1 MLKDQRNTDSASDAA
16 TTLANV
22 KVVLLAGGL
31 GTRMREE
38 TEYKPKPMVEVG
50 GRPVLWHLMKT
61 FAAHGQTEFVV
72 CTGYRG
78 DVIKDY
84 FLNYDARMNDFTA
97 HLGQKSHIEVHG
109 NHSEKD
115 WKVTV
120 ADTGATTMTGGRV
133 KRVAKYIDGRFMVTY
148 GDGLA
153 DVNVEELLAFHESHG
168 KLATVTTVRP
178 LSRFGVMDIASDGA
192 VQQFREKPLTDDYV
206 NVGFFV
212 FEPEVLEYLDE
223 ECVLEQAPLERLARE
238 GQLMA
243 YRHEGFWQPMDT
255 YREFTM
261 LNEMWDSGN
270 APWKVWK

>member
-1 MLKDQRNTDSASDAA
+1 M
-16 TTLANV
+16 
-22 KVVLLAGGL
+22 LAGGL

-50 GRPVLWHLMKT
+50 GKPVLWHLMKV
-61 FAAHGQTEFVV
+61 FATSGLTEFVV

-84 FLNYDARMNDFTA
+84 FLNYEARTNDFTA
-97 HLGQKSHIEVHG
+97 HLGSSSRVEVHG
-109 NHSEKD
+109 SHGDD
-115 WKVTV
+115 WRVTV
-120 ADTGATTMTGGRV
+120 ADTGANTQTGGRV
-133 KRVAKYIDGRFMVTY
+133 KRVAQYLDGRFIVTY

-153 DVNVEELLAFHESHG
+153 DVDITKLLAFHESHG

-178 LSRFGVMDIASDGA
+178 LSRFGVMDIDPTGL

-223 ECVLEQAPLERLARE
+223 DCVLEQAPLERLASE

-255 YREFTM
+255 FREYTM

-270 APWKVWK
+270 APWKVWQ

>member
-1 MLKDQRNTDSASDAA
+1 M
-16 TTLANV
+16 

-50 GRPVLWHLMKT
+50 GRPVLWHLMKV
-61 FAAHGQTEFVV
+61 FASSGLSEFIV

-84 FLNYDARMNDFTA
+84 FLNYEARTNDFTV
-97 HLGQKSHIEVHG
+97 HLGSSSRVEVHG
-109 NHSEKD
+109 SHGDD
-115 WKVTV
+115 WRVTV
-120 ADTGATTMTGGRV
+120 ADTGAHTQTGGRV
-133 KRVAKYIDGRFMVTY
+133 KRVASHVNGRFMVTY

-153 DVNVEELLAFHESHG
+153 DVDITKLLAFHESHG

-178 LSRFGVMDIASDGA
+178 LSRFGVMDIDSSGL
-192 VQQFREKPLTDDYV
+192 VQRFREKPLTDDYV

-212 FEPEVLEYLDE
+212 FEQKVLDYLDE
-223 ECVLEQAPLERLARE
+223 DCVLEQAPLERLASE

-255 YREFTM
+255 FREYTM

-270 APWKVWK
+270 APWKVWQ

>member
-1 MLKDQRNTDSASDAA
+1 M
-16 TTLANV
+16 
-22 KVVLLAGGL
+22 KVILLAGGL

-50 GRPVLWHLMKT
+50 GKPVLWHLMKL
-61 FAAHGQTEFVV
+61 FAAYELNDFVV

-84 FLNYDARMNDFTA
+84 FLNYNARVNDFTA
-97 HLGQKSHIEVHG
+97 HLGQSSHIEVHG
-109 NHSEKD
+109 QHAETD

-133 KRVAKYIDGRFMVTY
+133 KRVGKYLDGRFMVTY

-153 DVNVEELLAFHESHG
+153 DIELKKLIAFHESHG

-178 LSRFGVMDIASDGA
+178 LSRFGVMDLDKNGQ
-192 VQQFREKPLTDDYV
+192 VQRFREKPQTDDYV
-206 NVGFFV
+206 NAGFFV
-212 FEPEVLEYLDE
+212 FEPEVLNYLDE
-223 ECVLEQAPLERLARE
+223 ECVLEQAPLERLAAE

-261 LNEMWDSGN
+261 LNEMWDSGD
-270 APWKVWK
+270 APWKVWA

>member
-1 MLKDQRNTDSASDAA
+1 
-16 TTLANV
+16 V
-22 KVVLLAGGL
+22 KIVLLAGGL

-50 GRPVLWHLMKT
+50 GRPVLWHLMKV
-61 FAAHGQTEFVV
+61 FAAHGQTDFVV

-84 FLNYDARMNDFTA
+84 FLNYEARTNDFTA
-97 HLGQKSHIEVHG
+97 HLGSASRIEVHG
-109 NHSEKD
+109 NHGDD
-115 WKVTV
+115 WRVTV
-120 ADTGATTMTGGRV
+120 ADTGANTQTGGRV
-133 KRVAKYIDGRFMVTY
+133 KRVGKYVDGRFMVTY

-153 DVNVEELLAFHESHG
+153 DVDIASLLAFHNSHG

-178 LSRFGVMDIASDGA
+178 LSRFGVMDIGNDGL
-192 VQQFREKPLTDDYV
+192 VQRFREKPLTDDYV

-212 FEPEVLEYLDE
+212 FEKEVLDYLDE
-223 ECVLEQAPLERLARE
+223 ECVLEQAPLERLASE

-255 YREFTM
+255 YREYTM
-261 LNEMWDSGN
+261 LNELWDAGD